1 MSMIKTISGLL
12 PAKILSLA
20 VLVTAVVALPA
31 EAATSVWKVHGKGN
45 SLYIAGTLHLL
56 KAEDFPLPAQF
67 DLAYQNSE
75 GLVLEADLEAFSQ
88 PGAQMELSKQAT
100 WQDGSD
106 LSDHVRPE
114 TLERLRTS
122 LETYGIPI
130 EMIMGYKPGAAA
142 TTVALLELQKLG
154 ISQAGVDA
162 HYDRKARDDGREIEG
177 LETLEQQMTF
187 IAEMGMDNPDAFLN
201 YSLDDLEGLEAVMG
215 QMTAAWRKGDMNE
228 LAILLTEEMRSMYP
242 EVYKN
247 LLTDRNEAWLPK
259 LLEMLEDPDV
269 ELVMVGA
276 GHLAGKGNVLE
287 LLEKAGMKVE
297 QLP

>member
-1 MSMIKTISGLL
+1 MGRLL
-12 PAKILSLA
+12 PALVLA
-20 VLVTAVVALPA
+20 GAVVTTIAVPLVAHA
-31 EAATSVWKVHGKGN
+31 ETSVWKVHGNGN

-67 DLAYQNSE
+67 DEAYKNSE
-75 GLVLEADLEAFSQ
+75 GLVLEADLEAFSTLETQ
-88 PGAQMELSKQAT
+88 TELATQAT

-122 LETYGIPI
+122 LEPHGIPL
-130 EMIMGYKPGAAA
+130 EFVMSYKPGPAA

-154 ISQAGVDA
+154 ISQDGVDA
-162 HYDRKARDDGREIEG
+162 YYERKARYDGRVIEG
-177 LETLEQQMTF
+177 LETVEQQIQF
-187 IAEMGMDNPDAFLN
+187 ITEMGMDDPDAFLN
-201 YSLDDLEGLEAVMG
+201 FSIDDLEGLGTVMA
-215 QMTAAWRKGDMNE
+215 QMTAAWRSGNMDE
-228 LAILLTEEMRSMYP
+228 LAKLLTDKMRSLYP
-242 EVYKN
+242 EVYKD

-259 LLEMLEDPDV
+259 ILEMLEDPDV

-287 LLEKAGMKVE
+287 LLKAKGLKVE